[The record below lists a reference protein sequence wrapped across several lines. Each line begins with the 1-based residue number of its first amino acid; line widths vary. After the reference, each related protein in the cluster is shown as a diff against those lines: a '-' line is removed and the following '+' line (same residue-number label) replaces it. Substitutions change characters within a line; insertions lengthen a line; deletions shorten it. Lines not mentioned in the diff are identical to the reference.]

1 MQNDVTDATATAFP
15 RNAISSAAFAVGSR
29 GRTRRYSTPCRSWCC
44 AGSKTS
50 RSSGPPSGS
59 SPSSL
64 RPRGGFRNSLCEGHV
79 GRLEESLGLGV
90 TFQKFRKIPAS
101 FAFWRFEFVEIFFL
115 FSVWNSLGRHFTH
128 WSTNSSF
135 VFHKQK
141 TFFKDGSVHTKKG

>member
-29 GRTRRYSTPCRSWCC
+29 GRTRRCSTPCRSWCC

-79 GRLEESLGLGV
+79 GRLEESRDLGV

-101 FAFWRFEFVEIFFL
+101 FAFWRFEFVEIFFFCFFL
-115 FSVWNSLGRHFTH
+115 EFFR
-128 WSTNSSF
+128 
-135 VFHKQK
+135 K
-141 TFFKDGSVHTKKG
+141 TFHALFFCFSQTKKLFLKMVLFTLKRVSFT